1 MTGGTQ
7 DLLLLTASFLLIL
20 GGVAYWLYS
29 NIEAQ
34 QRKLGVLE
42 NVLYELRFALQERKV
57 TDEEAHKVH
66 LRDSPP
72 EIDMADYHQTET
84 EEGEQKETEGGAKAE
99 NMEKTIGIQRYV
111 EPPESVVGEVEH
123 TMRDF
128 DMELPSAGDDEEDNL
143 RPGGVL
149 DLNED
154 EILNGWNKAKP
165 TEESQFKKLFVGNV
179 GETAA
184 AGSLLE
190 SMPTKQL
197 RELATERGL
206 RVTKSMKKSELLEVL
221 RSSAGPA
228 TQNVVRRLEE
238 AE

>member
-1 MTGGTQ
+1 M
-7 DLLLLTASFLLIL
+7 LLLTASFLLIL

-42 NVLYELRFALQERKV
+42 NVLYELRFAIQERKV
-57 TDEEAHKVH
+57 TDEEAHKVQ

-72 EIDMADYHQTET
+72 EVDMADYHQTET
-84 EEGEQKETEGGAKAE
+84 EEGEQKDAEAE
-99 NMEKTIGIQRYV
+99 NTEKTIGIQRYV
-111 EPPESVVGEVEH
+111 EPPESVAGEVEH

-128 DMELPSAGDDEEDNL
+128 DVELPSADDEEDNL

-154 EILNGWNKAKP
+154 EILNGWNKSKP
-165 TEESQFKKLFVGNV
+165 TEESQFKKLFVGSV
-179 GETAA
+179 DETPA

-221 RSSAGPA
+221 RSSA

>member
-1 MTGGTQ
+1 MNAGTQ

-42 NVLYELRFALQERKV
+42 NVLYELRFAIQERKV
-57 TDEEAHKVH
+57 TDEEAHKVQ

-72 EIDMADYHQTET
+72 EVDMADYHQTET
-84 EEGEQKETEGGAKAE
+84 EEGEQKDAEAE
-99 NMEKTIGIQRYV
+99 NTEKTIGIQRYV
-111 EPPESVVGEVEH
+111 EPPESVAGEVEH

-128 DMELPSAGDDEEDNL
+128 DVELPSADDEEDNL

-154 EILNGWNKAKP
+154 EILNGWNKSKP
-165 TEESQFKKLFVGNV
+165 TEESQFKKLFVGSV
-179 GETAA
+179 DETPA

-221 RSSAGPA
+221 RSSA

>member
-72 EIDMADYHQTET
+72 EIDMADMERREDAVEAET
-84 EEGEQKETEGGAKAE
+84 EENT
-99 NMEKTIGIQRYV
+99 EKTIGIQRYV
-111 EPPESVVGEVEH
+111 EPPESVAGEVEH

-128 DMELPSAGDDEEDNL
+128 DIELPSAADEEEDNL

-154 EILNGWNKAKP
+154 EILKGWNKAKP

-179 GETAA
+179 GDSAA

-221 RSSAGPA
+221 RSSAGPS

>member
-72 EIDMADYHQTET
+72 EIDMADMERREDAVEAET
-84 EEGEQKETEGGAKAE
+84 EENT
-99 NMEKTIGIQRYV
+99 EKTIGIQRYV
-111 EPPESVVGEVEH
+111 EPPESVAGEVEH

-128 DMELPSAGDDEEDNL
+128 DIELPSAADEEEDNL

-154 EILNGWNKAKP
+154 EILKGWNKAKP

-179 GETAA
+179 GDSAA

>member
-42 NVLYELRFALQERKV
+42 NVLYELRFAIQERKV
-57 TDEEAHKVH
+57 TDEDAHKVH
-66 LRDSPP
+66 LRNSPP

-84 EEGEQKETEGGAKAE
+84 EEGEQKETEAE
-99 NMEKTIGIQRYV
+99 TEKTIGIQRYV

-128 DMELPSAGDDEEDNL
+128 DMELPSAADDEEDNL

-179 GETAA
+179 GEAPA

-221 RSSAGPA
+221 RSSASPA

>member
-1 MTGGTQ
+1 MNAGTQ

-42 NVLYELRFALQERKV
+42 NVLYELRFAIQERKV

-72 EIDMADYHQTET
+72 EIDMADYQQRET
-84 EEGEQKETEGGAKAE
+84 EEGEVKEAE
-99 NMEKTIGIQRYV
+99 TEKTIGIQRYV
-111 EPPESVVGEVEH
+111 EPPESVAGESEH

-128 DMELPSAGDDEEDNL
+128 DTELPSAGDDEEDNL

-179 GETAA
+179 GETPA

-221 RSSAGPA
+221 RSSAAPA

>member
-1 MTGGTQ
+1 MNAPTQ

-66 LRDSPP
+66 LTNSPP
-72 EIDMADYHQTET
+72 EMDAAVNPSDEHGQEQSMEV
-84 EEGEQKETEGGAKAE
+84 EEKE
-99 NMEKTIGIQRYV
+99 IGIQRYV
-111 EPPESVVGEVEH
+111 EPPESVAGEVEN
-123 TMRDF
+123 TIREF
-128 DMELPSAGDDEEDNL
+128 DIELPSAGDDEEDNL
-143 RPGGVL
+143 RPGGIL
-149 DLNED
+149 DLNEE
-154 EILNGWNKAKP
+154 EILQGWDKSKP
-165 TEESQFKKLFVGNV
+165 TEESQFKKLFVGN
-179 GETAA
+179 
-184 AGSLLE
+184 AGDGPSTVTNSPLE
-190 SMPTKQL
+190 SMSTKDL
-197 RELATERGL
+197 KELAVKRGL
-206 RVTKSMKKSELLEVL
+206 RVTKSMKKSEVLEVL
-221 RSSAGPA
+221 RSSAGLSPASAA

>member
-1 MTGGTQ
+1 MNAGTQ

-29 NIEAQ
+29 LVETQ

-42 NVLYELRFALQERKV
+42 NVLYELRFAIQERKV
-57 TDEEAHKVH
+57 TDDSHGVN

-72 EIDMADYHQTET
+72 EIDQA
-84 EEGEQKETEGGAKAE
+84 EESAREEEPDE
-99 NMEKTIGIQRYV
+99 EEEKVVGIQRYV
-111 EPPESVVGEVEH
+111 EPPESVAGEVEN
-123 TMRDF
+123 TMKEF
-128 DMELPSAGDDEEDNL
+128 DLELPDNGAEVDDL
-143 RPGGVL
+143 RPGGIL

-154 EILNGWNKAKP
+154 EVLSGWNKAKP
-165 TEESQFKKLFVGNV
+165 TEESQFKKLFVGS
-179 GETAA
+179 
-184 AGSLLE
+184 AGDEKSTGSPLE

-197 RELATERGL
+197 KELAQERGL
-206 RVTKSMKKSELLEVL
+206 RVSKSMKKSEVLELL
-221 RSSAGPA
+221 RSSAGPV

>member
-1 MTGGTQ
+1 MNAPTQ

-66 LRDSPP
+66 LRDSPS
-72 EIDMADYHQTET
+72 EIDASIMPSEHEPSEET
-84 EEGEQKETEGGAKAE
+84 EEKE
-99 NMEKTIGIQRYV
+99 IGIQRHV
-111 EPPESVVGEVEH
+111 EPPESVAGEVED
-123 TMRDF
+123 TIREF
-128 DMELPSAGDDEEDNL
+128 DIGLPSAGDDEEDNL

-149 DLNED
+149 DLNEE
-154 EILNGWNKAKP
+154 EILQGWDKSKP

-179 GETAA
+179 GEPASTVTN
-184 AGSLLE
+184 SPLE
-190 SMPTKQL
+190 SMSTKDL
-197 RELATERGL
+197 KDLAAKRGL
-206 RVTKSMKKSELLEVL
+206 RVTKSMKKSEVLDAL
-221 RSSAGPA
+221 RSSAGSAPASVA

>member
-1 MTGGTQ
+1 MNAGTQ

-42 NVLYELRFALQERKV
+42 NVLYELRFAIQERKV

-84 EEGEQKETEGGAKAE
+84 EEGELKEAE
-99 NMEKTIGIQRYV
+99 SEKTIGIQRYV
-111 EPPESVVGEVEH
+111 EPPESVAGEIEH

-128 DMELPSAGDDEEDNL
+128 DTELPSAGDDEEDNL

-154 EILNGWNKAKP
+154 EILNGWNKSKP

-179 GETAA
+179 GEVAA

-221 RSSAGPA
+221 RSSA

>member
-1 MTGGTQ
+1 MNAGTQ

-42 NVLYELRFALQERKV
+42 NVLYELRFAIQERKV

-72 EIDMADYHQTET
+72 EVDMADYHQMET
-84 EEGEQKETEGGAKAE
+84 EEGEQKDAEAE
-99 NMEKTIGIQRYV
+99 NTEKTIGIQRYV
-111 EPPESVVGEVEH
+111 EPPESVAGEVEH

-128 DMELPSAGDDEEDNL
+128 DVELPSADDEEDNL

-154 EILNGWNKAKP
+154 EILNGWNKSKP

-179 GETAA
+179 DETPA

-221 RSSAGPA
+221 RSSA

>member
-1 MTGGTQ
+1 MNAPTQ

-42 NVLYELRFALQERKV
+42 NVLYELRFAIQERKV

-66 LRDSPP
+66 LTNSPP
-72 EIDMADYHQTET
+72 EMDASVNPSGAS
-84 EEGEQKETEGGAKAE
+84 EEAEEKE
-99 NMEKTIGIQRYV
+99 IGIQRYV
-111 EPPESVVGEVEH
+111 EPPESVAGEVEE
-123 TMRDF
+123 TIREF
-128 DMELPSAGDDEEDNL
+128 DIGLPSADDEEDNL

-149 DLNED
+149 DLNEE
-154 EILNGWNKAKP
+154 EILQGWDKSKP
-165 TEESQFKKLFVGNV
+165 TEESQFKKLFVGNASDGASTV
-179 GETAA
+179 TN
-184 AGSLLE
+184 SPLE
-190 SMPTKQL
+190 SMSTKDL
-197 RELATERGL
+197 KELAAKRGL
-206 RVTKSMKKSELLEVL
+206 RVTKSMKKSEVLEAL
-221 RSSAGPA
+221 RSSAGSAPTSVA

>member
-72 EIDMADYHQTET
+72 EIDMADMERREEDAVEAET
-84 EEGEQKETEGGAKAE
+84 EENT
-99 NMEKTIGIQRYV
+99 EKTIGIQRYV
-111 EPPESVVGEVEH
+111 EPPESVAGEVEH

-128 DMELPSAGDDEEDNL
+128 DIELPSAGDDEEDNL

-154 EILNGWNKAKP
+154 EILKGWNKAKP

-179 GETAA
+179 GDSATAG
-184 AGSLLE
+184 GSLLE

-221 RSSAGPA
+221 RSSAAPA